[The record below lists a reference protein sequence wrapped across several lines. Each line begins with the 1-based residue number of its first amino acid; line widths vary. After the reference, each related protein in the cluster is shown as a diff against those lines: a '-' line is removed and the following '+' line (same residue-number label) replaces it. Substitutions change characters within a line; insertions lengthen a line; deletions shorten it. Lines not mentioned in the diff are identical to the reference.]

1 MTLPTLIQ
9 KKQDKELISMTRKV
23 YADINNAFLLSQQD
37 YGVIGDNSFLFN
49 ATDNALTIAKNLAK
63 YLNGAKVCEKA
74 SQKGCSQYYYDI
86 KYATLRVDSN
96 NSGTVLTTNDPK
108 IIFSN
113 GAVLR
118 ISTNK
123 SGCASKEYTSNVV
136 DEYGRPVKNPDGT
149 NKTNTYTSSIC
160 ANLFFDVNGNKQPNQ
175 FGRDAY
181 WFHVYRNKLQPAAD
195 YLGKKSFEN
204 ILTGKDKLEYE
215 NYSKG
220 QSFEF

>member
-1 MTLPTLIQ
+1 
-9 KKQDKELISMTRKV
+9 
-23 YADINNAFLLSQQD
+23 
-37 YGVIGDNSFLFN
+37 
-49 ATDNALTIAKNLAK
+49 
-63 YLNGAKVCEKA
+63 
-74 SQKGCSQYYYDI
+74 
-86 KYATLRVDSN
+86 
-96 NSGTVLTTNDPK
+96 
-108 IIFSN
+108 
-113 GAVLR
+113 
-118 ISTNK
+118 
-123 SGCASKEYTSNVV
+123 

-181 WFHVYRNKLQPAAD
+181 WLWIYKNKVAPGTDNHV
-195 YLGKKSFEN
+195 GGKSFKN

>member
-1 MTLPTLIQ
+1 ML
-9 KKQDKELISMTRKV
+9 
-23 YADINNAFLLSQQD
+23 N
-37 YGVIGDNSFLFN
+37 
-49 ATDNALTIAKNLAK
+49 

-96 NSGTVLTTNDPK
+96 NSGTVQTSNNDPK

-118 ISTNK
+118 ITTNK
-123 SGCASKEYTSNVV
+123 SGCENKEYTSNVV
-136 DEYGRPVKNPDGT
+136 DENGKPVKNPDGS
-149 NKTNTYTSSIC
+149 NKTQTYYSTIC
-160 ANLFFDVNGNKQPNQ
+160 ANLYFDVNGNKQPNQ

-181 WFHVYRNKLQPAAD
+181 WFLVYRNKLQPAAD

-220 QSFEF
+220 QKFEF